1 VKNSS
6 RFIIVI
12 LLLVFSWWLQDLLD
26 SKPELITR
34 EKTRFANY
42 YLQDFKLTAHD
53 TQGKE
58 KYTLQAERLQNFEQ
72 DSVSE
77 IEKVHAEFFNKESN
91 WTITADKANLY
102 EEQNKIEFY
111 GNVKIIRPKQKNRS
125 DFTFHTDKIL
135 LLTEKE
141 ILETSDLVTVSSDS
155 TVIKSKGLRYDNLQG
170 ILEFKSDVKVT
181 YVR

>member
-12 LLLVFSWWLQDLLD
+12 LLLAFSWWLQDLLD

-58 KYTLQAERLQNFEQ
+58 KYILQAERLQFFEQ

-77 IEKVHAEFFNKESN
+77 IDKIRAEFFSKESN
-91 WTITADKANLY
+91 WIITADKANLY
-102 EEQNKIEFY
+102 KEQDRIEFLK
-111 GNVKIIRPKQKNRS
+111 NVKIFRPKQKNRS
-125 DFTFHTDKIL
+125 AFTFHTDKIS

-141 ILETSDLVTVSSDS
+141 ILETSSLVTVSSDS
-155 TVIKSKGLRYDNLQG
+155 TVIKSKGLRYDNQQG